1 MHSTHHFIYTSSIG
15 EMAACIC
22 CRHEIAIISALG
34 ARTNS
39 EAVDITKN
47 ILGKH
52 VSKLI
57 QLTLLLAMNQSAKW

>member
-1 MHSTHHFIYTSSIG
+1 
-15 EMAACIC
+15 MAACIC

-34 ARTNS
+34 ARINS

-47 ILGKH
+47 IVGKH